1 MNETFKNVVFSKEYE
16 ENGIDFR
23 TVITMPVK
31 FKHCHGDTENIK
43 KANKLQNFLKEH
55 FVSLLNKPRKVSK
68 LQALATKFK
77 SIFNKNRSK

>member
-1 MNETFKNVVFSKEYE
+1 MRDVFSVAAD
-16 ENGIDFR
+16 GD
-23 TVITMPVK
+23 TVAIVTKQVPIK
-31 FKHCHGDTENIK
+31 YKHCHGDTENIK
-43 KANKLQNFLKEH
+43 KANKIQNFLKEH